1 MRKLTR
7 DKYLVDEE
15 FKKLLYAARTRPHVH
30 AQRDYTALVTCGL
43 TGVRAKELAHLRI
56 EDLSRIEERPA
67 VLRVTRAKKRRFV
80 QEDVG
85 LPVTAALALQKY
97 VRLLPPEE
105 RQPWSRVFP
114 LTTRQLGRLFKVYS
128 GLAGLNPRYS
138 IHALRHYRGLKLYA
152 ETKDVLLVKESLGH
166 SKLETTMIYVHVV
179 DQFERAASVDIE
191 S

>member
-1 MRKLTR
+1 MKKLTR

-15 FKKLLYAARTRPHVH
+15 FKRLLYVAKTRPHVH
-30 AQRDYTALVTCGL
+30 AFRDYTALATAGL
-43 TGVRAKELAHLRI
+43 TGVRAMELLHLRV
-56 EDLSRIEERPA
+56 EDLARIDERPA
-67 VLRVTRAKKRRFV
+67 ILRVTRAKRRAFV

-97 VRLLPPEE
+97 LRLLPPDEK
-105 RQPWSRVFP
+105 RPWDRVFP
-114 LTTRQLGRLFKVYS
+114 LTTRQLGRLFKLYAR
-128 GLAGLNPRYS
+128 LAGLNSRYS

-179 DQFERAASVDIE
+179 DQFQRAAGVDLA
-191 S
+191 

>member
-7 DKYLVDEE
+7 DKYLVEEE
-15 FKKLLYAARTRPHVH
+15 FKRLLYAARTRPHVH
-30 AQRDYTALVTCGL
+30 AQRDYTALATCGL

-97 VRLLPPEE
+97 VRLLSPEE
-105 RQPWSRVFP
+105 RQPWCRVFP

-179 DQFERAASVDIE
+179 DQFERAASVDVGV
-191 S
+191 